1 MHSTLPD
8 WWPNSVATLSRED
21 SRKANS
27 FIMLTLPTLWLE
39 RNVRV
44 FDGVH
49 HLFND
54 VLRALE
60 EWNLW
65 ILADAAVGL

>member
-1 MHSTLPD
+1 
-8 WWPNSVATLSRED
+8 
-21 SRKANS
+21 
-27 FIMLTLPTLWLE
+27 
-39 RNVRV
+39 
-44 FDGVH
+44 VH

-65 ILADAAVGL
+65 ILADAAVGLWEIYGSDTRPCHDDLWWS